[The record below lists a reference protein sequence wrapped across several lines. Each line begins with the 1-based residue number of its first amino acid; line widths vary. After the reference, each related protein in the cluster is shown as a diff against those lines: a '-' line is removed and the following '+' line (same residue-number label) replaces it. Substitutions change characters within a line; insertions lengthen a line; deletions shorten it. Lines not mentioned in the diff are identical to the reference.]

1 MKPFLT
7 PKSRTLFVFP
17 LLIALGCQKNLK
29 DSGSINGPT
38 TSSNAVVTKEYWV
51 YPSTTDPAI
60 TTFNATHFVSVQTGA
75 VLKNVLF
82 VNIPG
87 TNRTPSQC
95 KVIAQKAV
103 SLGYHAIS
111 LTYPN
116 TTAGNPLCGPTGD
129 ITCHSRLRREVI
141 DGIDRHPSIAITP
154 TNSIINR
161 LTKLI
166 AYMAKVQPT
175 QGWGQYLLSS
185 GQIDWTKVIIA
196 GHSQGGA
203 LAGVIGR
210 FYPVKRVIMFS
221 MVDFLNNGAI
231 PDWEKLTA
239 NNDKY
244 YSLINM
250 NDELVPWAKVNAV
263 WTATGWKSY
272 GNYLSVDWNAPPYKN
287 THLLI
292 STYKPTST
300 SLDPYHNMTGVD
312 SYFPKLS
319 TGKYVYEKAWEYL
332 LKP

>member
-1 MKPFLT
+1 MKPFLIL
-7 PKSRTLFVFP
+7 SFRILMISP
-17 LLIALGCQKNLK
+17 LLIAIGCKK
-29 DSGSINGPT
+29 ADSGSLNGPS
-38 TSSNAVVTKEYWV
+38 TSSNVVVTKEYWV

-60 TTFNATHFVSVQTGA
+60 TSYNSTNFISVQTGA

-103 SLGYHAIS
+103 TLGYHAIS
-111 LTYPN
+111 LTYAN
-116 TTAGNPLCGPTGD
+116 QTAGNPLCGPTGD
-129 ITCHSRLRREVI
+129 TTCHVRLRREVV
-141 DGIDRHPSIAITP
+141 DGIDRHPSIAISP

-161 LTKLI
+161 LTKLLK
-166 AYMAKVQPT
+166 YMNTAQPA
-175 QGWGQYLLSS
+175 QGWGQYIVN
-185 GQIDWTKVIIA
+185 GQINWSKVIIG

-221 MVDFLNNGAI
+221 MVDFLNNGKI
-231 PDWEKLTA
+231 PSWEKLPT
-239 NNDKY
+239 NNEKY
-244 YSLINM
+244 YSFINM

-263 WTATGWKSY
+263 WTAAGWKTY
-272 GNYLSVDWNAPPYKN
+272 GNYINIDWNPSPYN
-287 THLLI
+287 NSHLLI

-312 SYFPKLS
+312 SYFPKLA
-319 TGKYVYEKAWEYL
+319 TGKYVYEKVWEYL

>member
-1 MKPFLT
+1 MKPIL
-7 PKSRTLFVFP
+7 LFSLRIVMFSP
-17 LLIALGCQKNLK
+17 LFIVMGCQKNLK
-29 DSGSINGPT
+29 DSGSLHGTHN
-38 TSSNAVVTKEYWV
+38 SSNIVVTKEYWV

-60 TTFNATHFVSVQTGA
+60 TTFNATNFVSVQTGGI
-75 VLKNVLF
+75 LKNLLF

-103 SLGYHAIS
+103 AMGYHAIS

-129 ITCHSRLRREVI
+129 TTCHRRLRREVV
-141 DGIDRHPSIAITP
+141 DGVDRHPSIAITP

-161 LTKLI
+161 LTKLLI
-166 AYMAKVQPT
+166 YMHKVQPA
-175 QGWGQYLLSS
+175 QGWGQYIVN
-185 GQIDWTKVIIA
+185 GQINWSKVIIA

-210 FYPVKRVIMFS
+210 FYPVKRIIMFS
-221 MVDFLNNGAI
+221 MVDFLNNGKI
-231 PDWEKLTA
+231 PDWEKLSFNNA
-239 NNDKY
+239 NY

-250 NDELVPWAKVNAV
+250 NDELVPWSKVNAV
-263 WTATGWKSY
+263 WTAAGWKAY
-272 GNYLSVDWNAPPYKN
+272 GNYINVDWNPYPYN
-287 THLLI
+287 NSHLLI

-312 SYFPKLS
+312 SYFPKYAN
-319 TGKYVYEKAWEYL
+319 GKYVYEKAWEYL
-332 LKP
+332 LK

>member
-1 MKPFLT
+1 MKPFL
-7 PKSRTLFVFP
+7 
-17 LLIALGCQKNLK
+17 LLLLRMLIFSPFFMAMGCQKNLQ
-29 DSGSINGPT
+29 DSGRLNGPHN
-38 TSSNAVVTKEYWV
+38 SSNIIVTKEYWV

-60 TTFNATHFVSVQTGA
+60 TTFNATNFVSVQTGGI
-75 VLKNVLF
+75 LRNLLY

-103 SLGYHAIS
+103 TMGYHAIS

-129 ITCHSRLRREVI
+129 TTCHRRLRREVI
-141 DGIDRHPSIAITP
+141 DGVDRHPSIAITP

-161 LTKLI
+161 LTKLLI
-166 AYMAKVQPT
+166 YMHKVQPT
-175 QGWGQYLLSS
+175 QGWGQYIVN
-185 GQIDWTKVIIA
+185 GQINWAKVIIG

-210 FYPVKRVIMFS
+210 FYPVKRIIMFS
-221 MVDFLNNGAI
+221 MVDFLNNGKI
-231 PDWEKLTA
+231 PDWEKMTFNNA
-239 NNDKY
+239 NY

-250 NDELVPWAKVNAV
+250 NDELVPWSKVNAV
-263 WTATGWKSY
+263 WTAVGWKTY
-272 GNYLSVDWNAPPYKN
+272 GNYINVDWNPYPYN
-287 THLLI
+287 YSHLLI

-312 SYFPKLS
+312 SYFPKYS

-332 LKP
+332 LR